1 MILMSKFVNDTGLI
15 PVDNLIPETL
25 PAEIVT
31 EILLVQEDK
40 LVIADKR
47 FGSTDLW
54 KIQLGKR
61 YANVY
66 PRRV

>member
-1 MILMSKFVNDTGLI
+1 MSKFVNDTGLI
-15 PVDNLIPETL
+15 PVDNLIPETS

>member
-1 MILMSKFVNDTGLI
+1 MSKFVNDTWLI
-15 PVDNLIPETL
+15 PTDSLTPEIL
-25 PAEIVT
+25 PAEIVAD
-31 EILLVQEDK
+31 ILLAQDDK

-47 FGSTDLW
+47 FSSTDLW

>member
-1 MILMSKFVNDTGLI
+1 MSKFIQEAGLI
-15 PVDNLIPETL
+15 PDKILSPEEL

-31 EILLVQEDK
+31 DIFLAKEDK
-40 LVIADKR
+40 LIIADKR
-47 FGSTDLW
+47 FGSPDLW
-54 KIQLGKR
+54 KIQLSKR

>member
-1 MILMSKFVNDTGLI
+1 MSKFVNDTGFI
-15 PVDNLIPETL
+15 PDETLIPETL

-31 EILLVQEDK
+31 EILLAQEDK

>member
-1 MILMSKFVNDTGLI
+1 MILMSKFENDSELI
-15 PVDNLIPETL
+15 PADNLIVEALPEEMV
-25 PAEIVT
+25 AD
-31 EILLVQEDK
+31 ILLAQEDK

-54 KIQLGKR
+54 KIQLSKR